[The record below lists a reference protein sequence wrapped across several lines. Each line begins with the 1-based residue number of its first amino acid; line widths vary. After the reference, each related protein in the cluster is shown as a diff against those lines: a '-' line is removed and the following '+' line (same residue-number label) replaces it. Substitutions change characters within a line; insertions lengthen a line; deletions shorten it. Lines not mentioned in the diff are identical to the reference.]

1 MASSIM
7 GKSEPKTAE
16 ELEAMAKA
24 NAATVGE
31 YQGTTPGRSYV
42 TDLHGSKGM
51 KNSFAA
57 NGDTGYN
64 VREMGDGRMGFS
76 TGSDPAN
83 QYRLR
88 ESDGLY
94 YGNYGQGG
102 GGTGGGISMGL
113 AAAPEPVAAPTAP
126 TAPPTPKPTIVG
138 ATDTPIEDPATTAS
152 IMGDTYD
159 TMLDWRPI
167 SSDGQGGT
175 QTMNP
180 LVDPNA
186 WLHQIDPQYQQYNA
200 PGRYISQQM
209 EGLLAPIQGSVSQN
223 PYSLLG

>member
-1 MASSIM
+1 
-7 GKSEPKTAE
+7 
-16 ELEAMAKA
+16 
-24 NAATVGE
+24 
-31 YQGTTPGRSYV
+31 
-42 TDLHGSKGM
+42 
-51 KNSFAA
+51 
-57 NGDTGYN
+57 
-64 VREMGDGRMGFS
+64 MGFS

-113 AAAPEPVAAPTAP
+113 AAAPEPVAAPTAAP

-152 IMGDTYD
+152 ILGDTYD
-159 TMLDWRPI
+159 KMLDWRPI
-167 SSDGQGGT
+167 SRDGQGGT

-186 WLHQIDPQYQQYNA
+186 WLTQIDPQYQQYND
-200 PGRYISQQM
+200 PGRYVSPRM
-209 EGLLAPIQGSVSQN
+209 AGLLEPIQGSVSQN